1 MRNWKRIA
9 YEIGLVLLTVAM
21 FFTVI
26 YLSFMELA
34 K

>member
-21 FFTVI
+21 FFAVI